1 MIPCS
6 NHKVDTC
13 ERRLLWPCKLPIPV
27 PVVISVIGRIGL
39 ATFVG
44 NVFCAMAVL
53 PLASV
58 MASVTFCASAADWKP
73 DKVIEFIVPTG
84 PGSGVDSSARTVQ
97 SIFQSN
103 KMVEQAINTTNKPGG
118 NYGIALN
125 YLGQHNGDAHK
136 LMVQTTTPLT
146 AFIQGQIKLNYFE
159 FTPIVNLISEP
170 IAFVVAANSPF
181 KTARE
186 FAAKLKAE
194 PESVSIALSAAR
206 GNAFH
211 IAAALV
217 ARSVK
222 ADVKKLKIIVF
233 NASSDGVIA
242 AAGGHVDVMAATPAT
257 VMPLVQAGK
266 VRVIGIASHT
276 RLKGQAAALPTFK
289 EQGIDAV
296 FDVPRGFIGPRSLS
310 AEQVRYWDTLFAR
323 LVKSD
328 DWKQAVEKNQW
339 VEQYM
344 NSADMGRE
352 LRRQHGILKD
362 VLSELGMVQ

>member
-1 MIPCS
+1 M
-6 NHKVDTC
+6 
-13 ERRLLWPCKLPIPV
+13 
-27 PVVISVIGRIGL
+27 L
-39 ATFVG
+39 ALT
-44 NVFCAMAVL
+44 AATATTM
-53 PLASV
+53 
-58 MASVTFCASAADWKP
+58 ADWKP

-84 PGSGVDSSARTVQ
+84 AGSGVDNTARTVQ
-97 SIFQSN
+97 SIFQSRQL
-103 KMVEQAINTTNKPGG
+103 VEQAINTTNKPGG

-136 LMVQTTTPLT
+136 LMVQTSTPLT
-146 AFIQGQIKLNYFE
+146 AAIQGQIKINYFE

-170 IAFVVAANSPF
+170 IAFVVAANSPL
-181 KTARE
+181 KSARDLT
-186 FAAKLKAE
+186 AKLKAD

-206 GNAFH
+206 GNSFH
-211 IAAALV
+211 ITAALV
-217 ARSVK
+217 GRSVQ
-222 ADVKKLKIIVF
+222 ADIKKLKIVVF

-266 VRVIGIASHT
+266 VRIIGIASNT
-276 RLKGQAAALPTFK
+276 RLKGNAATVPTFR

-296 FDVPRGFIGPRSLS
+296 FDVPRGFIGPRGLS
-310 AEQVRYWDTLFAR
+310 AEQIRYWDGVFAR

-339 VEQYM
+339 VEDYR
-344 NSADMGRE
+344 NSADMGKE

>member
-1 MIPCS
+1 MSSPTRS
-6 NHKVDTC
+6 WRQVFV
-13 ERRLLWPCKLPIPV
+13 LLLLCTQTAL
-27 PVVISVIGRIGL
+27 
-39 ATFVG
+39 
-44 NVFCAMAVL
+44 
-53 PLASV
+53 
-58 MASVTFCASAADWKP
+58 AADWKP
-73 DKVIEFIVPTG
+73 EKIIELIVPTG
-84 PGSGVDSSARTVQ
+84 PGSGVDASARTVQ
-97 SIFQSN
+97 QIFQSN

-118 NYGIALN
+118 NYGIAMG
-125 YLGQHNGDAHK
+125 YLAQHNGDAHK
-136 LMVQTTTPLT
+136 LMVQTSTPLT

-170 IAFVVAANSPF
+170 IAFVVAANSPL
-181 KTARE
+181 KTARDLV
-186 FAAKLKAE
+186 AKLKAD

-211 IAAALV
+211 ITAALV
-217 ARSVK
+217 ARTAQV
-222 ADVKKLKIIVF
+222 DIKKLKIVVF

-266 VRVIGIASHT
+266 VRIVGIASNA
-276 RLKGQAAALPTFK
+276 RLKGAAAQVPTFK

-296 FDVPRGFIGPRSLS
+296 FDVPRGFIGPRGLS
-310 AEQVRYWDTLFAR
+310 AEQVRYWDSLFAR
-323 LVKSD
+323 MVKSD
-328 DWKQAVEKNQW
+328 DWKLAVEKNQW
-339 VEQYM
+339 VENYL

>member
-1 MIPCS
+1 MSSPTRCWRQ
-6 NHKVDTC
+6 VFV
-13 ERRLLWPCKLPIPV
+13 LLLLCTQTAL
-27 PVVISVIGRIGL
+27 
-39 ATFVG
+39 
-44 NVFCAMAVL
+44 
-53 PLASV
+53 
-58 MASVTFCASAADWKP
+58 AADWKP
-73 DKVIEFIVPTG
+73 EKVIELIVPTG
-84 PGSGVDSSARTVQ
+84 PGSGVDASARTVQ
-97 SIFQSN
+97 QIFQSN

-118 NYGIALN
+118 NYGIAMG
-125 YLGQHNGDAHK
+125 YLAQHNGDAHK
-136 LMVQTTTPLT
+136 LMVQTSTPLT

-170 IAFVVAANSPF
+170 IAFVVAANSPL
-181 KTARE
+181 KTARDLV
-186 FAAKLKAE
+186 AKLKAD

-211 IAAALV
+211 ITAALV
-217 ARSVK
+217 ARTAQV
-222 ADVKKLKIIVF
+222 DIKKLKIVVF

-266 VRVIGIASHT
+266 VRIVGIASNA
-276 RLKGQAAALPTFK
+276 RLKGAAAQVPTFK

-296 FDVPRGFIGPRSLS
+296 FDVPRGFIGPRGLS
-310 AEQVRYWDTLFAR
+310 ADQVRYWDSLFAR
-323 LVKSD
+323 MVKSD
-328 DWKQAVEKNQW
+328 DWKLAVEKNQW
-339 VEQYM
+339 VENYL

>member
-1 MIPCS
+1 MLTFFRSALCA
-6 NHKVDTC
+6 VAVLT
-13 ERRLLWPCKLPIPV
+13 LTAV
-27 PVVISVIGRIGL
+27 L
-39 ATFVG
+39 AT
-44 NVFCAMAVL
+44 
-53 PLASV
+53 
-58 MASVTFCASAADWKP
+58 AADWKP
-73 DKVIEFIVPTG
+73 DKTIEFIVPTG
-84 PGSGVDSSARTVQ
+84 AGSGVDNTARTVQ
-97 SIFQSN
+97 SIFQSRQL
-103 KMVEQAINTTNKPGG
+103 VEQAINTTNKPGG

-136 LMVQTTTPLT
+136 LMVQTSTPLT
-146 AFIQGQIKLNYFE
+146 AAIQGQIKINYFE

-170 IAFVVAANSPF
+170 IAFVVAANSPL
-181 KTARE
+181 KSARDLT
-186 FAAKLKAE
+186 AKLKAD

-206 GNAFH
+206 GNSFH
-211 IAAALV
+211 ITAALV
-217 ARSVK
+217 GRSVQ
-222 ADVKKLKIIVF
+222 ADIKKLKIVVF

-266 VRVIGIASHT
+266 VRIIGIASNT
-276 RLKGQAAALPTFK
+276 RLKGNAATVPTFR

-296 FDVPRGFIGPRSLS
+296 FDVPRGFIGPRGLS
-310 AEQVRYWDTLFAR
+310 ADQIRYWDGVFAR

-339 VEQYM
+339 VEDYR
-344 NSADMGRE
+344 NSADMGKE